1 VSVYTEKQTV
11 AALRRLEK
19 NWPEGYT
26 LFSWSGSLCL
36 MKDDLKPED
45 QGLRTAEGSHNEAIV
60 ATFYGI
66 SNDGGDP
73 D

>member
-1 VSVYTEKQTV
+1 VYTEKQTI

-26 LFSWSGSLCL
+26 LFSWSGSLVL
-36 MKDDLKPED
+36 LRDELLPEES
-45 QGLRTAEGSHNEAIV
+45 GGKCHGGSHDDAIV
-60 ATFYGI
+60 ADFPGI

>member
-1 VSVYTEKQTV
+1 MYTEKQTI

-26 LFSWSGSLCL
+26 LFSWSGSLVL
-36 MKDDLKPED
+36 LKNELLPEES
-45 QGLRTAEGSHNEAIV
+45 GGRAVGGSHNDAIV
-60 ATFYGI
+60 AEFHDI
-66 SNDGGDP
+66 SSDGGDP

>member
-1 VSVYTEKQTV
+1 MYTEKQAI

-26 LFSWSGSLCL
+26 LFSWSGSLHLLKNDL
-36 MKDDLKPED
+36 MPNSSGYGHFD
-45 QGLRTAEGSHNEAIV
+45 GFHEAAIIE
-60 ATFYGI
+60 TFPGI
-66 SNDGGDP
+66 RNDGGDP